1 MAWQAIDFQGISSF
15 EKALANQLRLYL
27 EEKQTHLS
35 QVIAD
40 SIPSEVDASN
50 PVLEVAQAHRKLSD
64 GVEAFTRKVSQTTAI
79 PSINEEQWQAAA
91 RKINAALWE
100 YAELLQSVAVELFQQ
115 LDLVGIEQWRPEVLK
130 VVDSIKEI
138 LLHNMEDLK
147 WAIKRLESQLWEYKR
162 ATSNPVRFEKFLSYF
177 KPLWGNIIDH
187 TIVKNLEKSQ
197 KFLGFRYQNFQ
208 HRYEQYI
215 ELNDEIEKKMSKF
228 QTYNVLATLDPEE
241 QDSFKRLYRL
251 LKLWKANK
259 QAKALPNRELV
270 RVLRY
275 AITPEKAATFFKNYY
290 NALQN
295 KLFSQS
301 RNLKDGP
308 SSAENNNSENENNE
322 GIDGNQEDLASDTP
336 SMLELQ
342 SALSNQRFELHTL
355 GATISAYRS
364 FLLESDPNPYV
375 RTRGGFSE
383 WIVGH
388 EPSQTKSL
396 VEQEYDIERLDA
408 LYLQF
413 LEFIK
418 PSHEDSPFTHQQIY
432 SQIESTLHD
441 MGQPLASNTMMHV
454 RAQHF
459 VTQLKQLNELGT
471 RDPEV
476 TKHITPLLSKAMRA
490 DWKYHVLHEIP
501 LFHQLYAVHMKI
513 LPALDDRQH
522 TNRLKHFKRL
532 LQQLQQ
538 WVQDKSTLAHMH
550 EIELDINDIKGYLQ
564 DFLAQLQ
571 RIARDMTLFTK
582 SSGEAIMTKT
592 AHELLEYRYLFGHFF
607 HRLRQTEMD
616 ERLMRNQFLFVDH
629 YFETVENK
637 LVDMQDELKRMEE

>member
-1 MAWQAIDFQGISSF
+1 MAWQPIDFQGISSF
-15 EKALANQLRLYL
+15 EKALATQLQHYL
-27 EEKQTHLS
+27 EVKQTHLS

-40 SIPSEVDASN
+40 SIPSEVDPSN
-50 PVLEVAQAHRKLSD
+50 PKLDPAKILRKLSD
-64 GVEAFTRKVSQTTAI
+64 GVDAFTRKVSQSQSLPLAK
-79 PSINEEQWQAAA
+79 EEQWQPVAK
-91 RKINAALWE
+91 KINAALWE
-100 YAELLQSVAVELFQQ
+100 YAELLQSMAVELFQQ
-115 LDLVGIEQWRPEVLK
+115 LDLVGVEQWKPDVLK
-130 VVDSIKEI
+130 VVDEIKEN
-138 LLHNMEDLK
+138 LLHHMEDLK

-162 ATSNPVRFEKFLSYF
+162 ATSNPVQFEKLLSYF
-177 KPLWGNIIDH
+177 KPFRGNIIDH
-187 TIVKNLEKSQ
+187 TLLKNLDKSQ

-215 ELNDEIEKKMSKF
+215 ELNDQIERKMSKF
-228 QTYNVLATLDPEE
+228 QTYDVLSTLDQDE
-241 QDSFKRLYRL
+241 QESFKRLYRL

-275 AITPEKAATFFKNYY
+275 SVPSEKAAIFFKNYY

-295 KLFSQS
+295 QLFTQS
-301 RNLKDGP
+301 RNLKDTRP
-308 SSAENNNSENENNE
+308 ATIENFQESHAEGE
-322 GIDGNQEDLASDTP
+322 EDQASDIVNA
-336 SMLELQ
+336 LELQ
-342 SALSNQRFELHTL
+342 NALTNQRFELHTL

-396 VEQEYDIERLDA
+396 VEQEYDVERLDG

-413 LEFIK
+413 LESIK
-418 PSHEDSPFTHQQIY
+418 PSHESSSY
-432 SQIESTLHD
+432 SHEQLYDRIENVLHD
-441 MGQPLASNTMMHV
+441 MGQPLASQSMMQL
-454 RAQHF
+454 RGQQF
-459 VTQLKQLNELGT
+459 VELLNQLNELGT

-476 TKHITPLLSKAMRA
+476 TKHITPLLSRAMRA

-513 LPALDDRQH
+513 LPPIDDRQH
-522 TNRLKHFKRL
+522 ENRLKNFKRL
-532 LQQLQQ
+532 LQKLQQ
-538 WVQDKSTLAHMH
+538 WVKDKSTLMHLH
-550 EIELDINDIKGYLQ
+550 EIEMDINDIKEYLQ

-571 RIARDMTLFTK
+571 RIARDDTLFNK
-582 SSGEAIMTKT
+582 STGEDVIAKT

-607 HRLRQTEMD
+607 HHLRQTEMD
-616 ERLMRNQFLFVDH
+616 ERLMRTQFLFVDH

-637 LVDMQDELKRMEE
+637 LIDMQDELGRM